1 MTEDHHPR
9 SVLKVEKHAAAICS
23 RLSIRGAKQ
32 SPPRSH
38 HPSRFCSLL
47 CYLPDEDSYNRPLLR
62 FPSPQKAYSPSVDR
76 FDHYRAG
83 CGISGAE
90 QQIRHRESEHHR
102 TEPASRLPLH
112 RDLLSDERFCGRFLR
127 NGAEGKE
134 EKQHLD
140 SEHSALS
147 GDLLL
152 LLSECSHDGSASNSI
167 RGILCG
173 LQ

>member
-1 MTEDHHPR
+1 M
-9 SVLKVEKHAAAICS
+9 EKHAAALCS
-23 RLSIRGAKQ
+23 RFSIRCAEQ

-47 CYLPDEDSYNRPLLR
+47 CYLPDEDSHNRSILC
-62 FPSPQKAYSPSVDR
+62 FPAPQKAYSPPVDR
-76 FDHYRAG
+76 FDHHRAG
-83 CGISGAE
+83 CWIGGAE

-102 TEPASRLPLH
+102 AEPASGLPLH
-112 RDLLSDERFCGRFLR
+112 RDLLSDERFRGRFLR

-140 SEHSALS
+140 PEHSALP
-147 GDLLL
+147 GDVLL
-152 LLSECSHDGSASNSI
+152 LLSECSHDGSASNPI